1 MYNIYVS
8 RQESRWIKPKY
19 LWTDCRRK
27 VGQVWMENLWI
38 LKSFD
43 KLEDAKKALNSIDE
57 WFWVDRVKRTWHD
70 ECNVYSLLGEGKAL
84 DLYEH
89 DEHIHYLAYIDTPEE
104 ES

>member
-1 MYNIYVS
+1 
-8 RQESRWIKPKY
+8 
-19 LWTDCRRK
+19 
-27 VGQVWMENLWI
+27 MENLWI